1 MYIVFVAR
9 FSEIRLQPP
18 HWRKCS
24 RLKCLFYN
32 EMIPGSLDA
41 YLFLPDYIRI

>member
-9 FSEIRLQPP
+9 FSEIRLP

-41 YLFLPDYIRI
+41 FLVLPDYIRI